1 MMKRYKLK
9 YDLPTFNA
17 GDEFF
22 LSDSGNLVAGTPKEP
37 VTIPMGPVDM
47 NLVAYS
53 RSTLEKFPNILHVWF
68 EEIKEPEYY
77 WFLRDDG
84 IVDSDIVDEDDRK
97 YICRRSHG
105 NTYDSFRAAMR
116 AQDKRDARAVLEATA
131 TLSSEKAALN
141 GGWTI
146 RWSIE
151 HNRAETVYS
160 SISFCDEPA
169 WYRTASEA
177 KKSLR
182 ENRVHWEVFYEA
194 DKKNPKTHCFPEL
207 DVV

>member
-9 YDLPTFNA
+9 HDLPTFNA

-22 LSDSGNLVAGTPKEP
+22 LSDNGNLVAGTPEEP
-37 VTIPMGPVDM
+37 VTISMGPVDM

-53 RSTLEKFPNILHVWF
+53 RSTLEKFPSILHIWF
-68 EEIKEPEYY
+68 EEVKEECY
-77 WFLRDDG
+77 WFIHSDG
-84 IVDSDIVDEDDRK
+84 AIDSAVLDEGDANYIYRK
-97 YICRRSHG
+97 KIG
-105 NTYDSFRAAMR
+105 NVYGDAHSAYVAEE
-116 AQDKRDARAVLEATA
+116 KLEARAFLEKTA
-131 TLSSEKAALN
+131 TLSPEKAALN

-151 HNRAETVYS
+151 HHRVETVYS

-182 ENRVHWEVFYEA
+182 ENRVYWEMFYYTN
-194 DKKNPKTHCFPEL
+194 KK
-207 DVV
+207 